1 MLSISDVNKIDT
13 RRKQI
18 RKEIYTKIYDQ
29 FAAKIRQSV
38 ELGCKQIFLQVP
50 SFLVG
55 YPTFDRQQAAQY
67 VSRQF
72 LRGGFSV
79 QLVSPTEL
87 YVAWYTPKKKKELRE
102 KVEEEAADDDVN
114 FPTLMNLKK
123 MANKYRRSAA

>member
-1 MLSISDVNKIDT
+1 MLSISDVNKIDE

-18 RKEIYTKIYDQ
+18 RKEIYTRIYEQ
-29 FAAKIRQSV
+29 FVAKIKQSV

-55 YPTFDRQQAAQY
+55 YPSFDRQQAARY

-87 YVAWYTPKKKKELRE
+87 YVAELHE
-102 KVEEEAADDDVN
+102 KIEVDDDTD
-114 FPTLMNLKK
+114 FPNLMNLKK
-123 MANKYRRSAA
+123 LANNYRRGA

>member
-1 MLSISDVNKIDT
+1 MLSISDVNKIDE

-18 RKEIYTKIYDQ
+18 RKEIYTRIYEQ
-29 FAAKIRQSV
+29 FVAKIKQSV

-50 SFLVG
+50 SFLIG
-55 YPTFDRQQAAQY
+55 YPSFDRQQAARY

-87 YVAWYTPKKKKELRE
+87 YVAWYTPKKKKELHE
-102 KVEEEAADDDVN
+102 KIEVDDDTD
-114 FPTLMNLKK
+114 FPNLMNLKK
-123 MANKYRRSAA
+123 LANNYRRGA

>member
-1 MLSISDVNKIDT
+1 MLSISDVNKIDE

-18 RKEIYTKIYDQ
+18 RKEIYTRIYEQ
-29 FAAKIRQSV
+29 FVAKIKQSV

-55 YPTFDRQQAAQY
+55 YPSFDRQQAARY

-87 YVAWYTPKKKKELRE
+87 YVAWYTPKKKKELHE
-102 KVEEEAADDDVN
+102 KIEVDDDTD
-114 FPTLMNLKK
+114 FPNLMNLKK
-123 MANKYRRSAA
+123 LANNYRRGA

>member
-1 MLSISDVNKIDT
+1 MLSISDVNKIDE

-18 RKEIYTKIYDQ
+18 RKEIYTRIYEQ
-29 FAAKIRQSV
+29 FVAKIKQSV

-50 SFLVG
+50 SFLIG
-55 YPTFDRQQAAQY
+55 YPSFDRQQAARY

-87 YVAWYTPKKKKELRE
+87 YVAWYTPKKKKELHE
-102 KVEEEAADDDVN
+102 KIEVDDDTD
-114 FPTLMNLKK
+114 FPNLMNLKK
-123 MANKYRRSAA
+123 LANNYRRSA

>member
-1 MLSISDVNKIDT
+1 MLSISDANKIDE

-18 RKEIYTKIYDQ
+18 RKENYTRIYEQ
-29 FAAKIRQSV
+29 FVAKIKQSV

-55 YPTFDRQQAAQY
+55 YPSFDRQQAARY

-87 YVAWYTPKKKKELRE
+87 YVAWYTPKKKKELHE
-102 KVEEEAADDDVN
+102 KIEVDDDTD
-114 FPTLMNLKK
+114 FPNLMNLKK
-123 MANKYRRSAA
+123 LANNYRRGA

>member
-1 MLSISDVNKIDT
+1 MLSISDVNKIDE

-18 RKEIYTKIYDQ
+18 RKEIYTRIYEQ
-29 FAAKIRQSV
+29 FVAKIKQSV
-38 ELGCKQIFLQVP
+38 EFACKQIFLQVP

-55 YPTFDRQQAAQY
+55 YPSFDRQQAARY

-87 YVAWYTPKKKKELRE
+87 YVAWYTPKKKKELHE
-102 KVEEEAADDDVN
+102 KIEVEDDTD
-114 FPTLMNLKK
+114 FPNLMNLKK
-123 MANKYRRSAA
+123 LANNYRRGA

>member
-1 MLSISDVNKIDT
+1 M
-13 RRKQI
+13 
-18 RKEIYTKIYDQ
+18 
-29 FAAKIRQSV
+29 AKIKQSV

-55 YPTFDRQQAAQY
+55 YPSFDRQQAARY

-87 YVAWYTPKKKKELRE
+87 YVAWYTPKKKKELHE
-102 KVEEEAADDDVN
+102 KIEDTD
-114 FPTLMNLKK
+114 FPNLMNLKK
-123 MANKYRRSAA
+123 LANNYRRGA

>member
-1 MLSISDVNKIDT
+1 MLSISDVNKIDE

-18 RKEIYTKIYDQ
+18 RKEIYTRIYEQ
-29 FAAKIRQSV
+29 FVAKIKQSV

-55 YPTFDRQQAAQY
+55 YPSFDRQQAARY

-87 YVAWYTPKKKKELRE
+87 YVAWYTPKKKKELHE
-102 KVEEEAADDDVN
+102 KIEVDDDTD
-114 FPTLMNLKK
+114 FPNLMNLKK
-123 MANKYRRSAA
+123 LANNYRRSA